1 MFLFQYHGIL
11 PSKHQNY
18 ILPNVSQKR
27 RKYFTKIKGKM
38 VLSLLFLLSY
48 EMYQILIGFL
58 ILLVLVDP
66 RSVNGQK
73 PYVHIKLDVSFHVS

>member
-48 EMYQILIGFL
+48 ILRNVSNTDWFL
-58 ILLVLVDP
+58 DTFGVS
-66 RSVNGQK
+66 RSE
-73 PYVHIKLDVSFHVS
+73 VSKWTKAVRSYKT